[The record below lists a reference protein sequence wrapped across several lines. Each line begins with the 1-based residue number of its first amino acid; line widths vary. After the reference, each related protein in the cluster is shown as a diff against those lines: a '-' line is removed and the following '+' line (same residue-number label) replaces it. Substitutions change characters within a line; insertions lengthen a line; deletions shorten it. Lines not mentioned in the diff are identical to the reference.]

1 MGDLDPVQGVQ
12 RISELVRQWFPA
24 AFETGTPPL
33 PPAPDFQHMFLG
45 LCTLADWIGSNQG
58 WFPFCDQLDSQYMD
72 RARSIAENASRKVV
86 LDLSGQRAA
95 LASEGPDFS
104 SLFQFSPNAIQQAAV
119 DDTPL
124 NQHLAIIE
132 SETGS
137 GKTEAAL
144 WRYAQIYREGLVDGL
159 YFALPTRSAA
169 AQLQRG
175 VKSFVGKLFPTGHTP
190 PVVLAVPGYD
200 ADSIALEYNSHS
212 AGHREGE
219 ERPWASEGPKGY
231 SASQIAVGTVDQAM
245 MAALKV
251 RHAHMRAACLAR
263 NLLVVDEVHASDT
276 SMRRILKALLDSH
289 LSVGGYALLMS
300 ATLGSVV
307 RIYWL
312 SNRPRIIDDAPA
324 LDEAIAAP
332 YPAIS
337 VRSSGNTPRGR
348 AKTIGRRRS
357 P

>member
-45 LCTLADWIGSNQG
+45 LCTLADWIGSNQE
-58 WFPFCDQLDSQYMD
+58 WFPFCDQPDSQYMD
-72 RARSIAENASRKVV
+72 RARSISEYAIRKVG

-124 NQHLAIIE
+124 NEQLAIIE

-144 WRYAQIYREGLVDGL
+144 WRFANMYREGLVDGL

-169 AQLQRG
+169 AQLHRR
-175 VKSFVGKLFPTGHTP
+175 VKSFVENLFPAGHTP
-190 PVVLAVPGYD
+190 PGVLAVPAYD
-200 ADSIALEYNSHS
+200 AEEDADPVTLEYDSHS

-219 ERPWASEGPKGY
+219 EKALGIGGSQALPSVADCRRNSGPSDDGGTQSEAC
-231 SASQIAVGTVDQAM
+231 S
-245 MAALKV
+245 
-251 RHAHMRAACLAR
+251 HAGGLPSTQPAR
-263 NLLVVDEVHASDT
+263 SGRGARLGHVHATHPQGPPRLPSQC
-276 SMRRILKALLDSH
+276 RRVCPVDVCHVGFRGPHILVIQPPPH
-289 LSVGGYALLMS
+289 H
-300 ATLGSVV
+300 
-307 RIYWL
+307 R
-312 SNRPRIIDDAPA
+312 
-324 LDEAIAAP
+324 
-332 YPAIS
+332 
-337 VRSSGNTPRGR
+337 
-348 AKTIGRRRS
+348 
-357 P
+357 